1 VSRCLRT
8 PCLVHERGGQALAL
22 GHVASWGLFGS
33 VTYAGCQWVMLVIL
47 AKLGSAEMMGQF
59 ALGFAVAAP
68 VFLLTNL
75 SLKEILAT
83 DARAEH
89 LFGDYLALRLATTL
103 AGLLVISGIAGA
115 IAYSWQTRAAILL
128 VGVVKA
134 VESVSDVLYGLMQKN
149 ERMDLIAGSIVMRG
163 AFSVLAFA
171 AAVYLLGSVL
181 WGLALV
187 SVVWALVLATYD
199 LPAGA
204 RLLETGVRAR
214 WVRIDLVRLMR
225 LSLPLG
231 VTAMLISLSTMIP
244 RYFIEHFRGEQEL
257 GAFVAMTSLTV
268 VGGTVVNALG
278 QAASPRLAR
287 YYATGDRASV
297 RRVLVGVVGLAVVM
311 GGAGVVVAMVW
322 GRQILTALYR
332 PEYAEH
338 VDAFTLIM
346 VAAGF
351 SYVAALL
358 GHAMTSARLFRVQ
371 MPLFAGVAAAAL
383 VACAGWVPANG
394 LIGAAQANVVTVVAN
409 LLGVA
414 AVHVYASR
422 HSRLA
427 RRIERGLYRRE
438 PGPDPSRV

>member
-1 VSRCLRT
+1 
-8 PCLVHERGGQALAL
+8 
-22 GHVASWGLFGS
+22 
-33 VTYAGCQWVMLVIL
+33 
-47 AKLGSAEMMGQF
+47 
-59 ALGFAVAAP
+59 
-68 VFLLTNL
+68 
-75 SLKEILAT
+75 
-83 DARAEH
+83 
-89 LFGDYLALRLATTL
+89 
-103 AGLLVISGIAGA
+103 
-115 IAYSWQTRAAILL
+115 
-128 VGVVKA
+128 
-134 VESVSDVLYGLMQKN
+134 
-149 ERMDLIAGSIVMRG
+149 
-163 AFSVLAFA
+163 VLAA
-171 AAVYLLGSVL
+171 
-181 WGLALV
+181 
-187 SVVWALVLATYD
+187 YD

-278 QAASPRLAR
+278 QAVSPRLAR
-287 YYATGDRASV
+287 YYAAGDRASV

-311 GGAGVVVAMVW
+311 GGAGVAVAMVW